1 MALPFTGSKRPFE
14 RYPTEPNGRGKW
26 QKTSPS
32 ISQTNQFK
40 VPPGSIVFRIL
51 CPSSKSGS
59 VIGKGGGVIAKIRNE
74 TGAKIKLEESISG
87 CEERVVVIS
96 GPAKDSESKSD
107 QTKKIETEGN
117 ADDMENKVNEDGKD
131 KEDSSTLERSKSP
144 KVTSLVQKALLLIFE
159 RIMEGESDI
168 ADGDEEGKQSCPSIR
183 LLVLSSQ
190 VGCLLGKGGAV
201 IKQMSTDSG
210 AQIRILPKDKLLLC
224 ASPNDEIV
232 QISGSIDSI
241 RKALQSVSQQL
252 LKYPPRE
259 RDFSVD
265 NPPGSSMHQFAPI
278 PRPEAFNP
286 PNFHMPMQGPPFP
299 NRPPFD
305 AHEIPSFPNFHEG
318 PAPGQMQVAPE
329 VLVFRLLCSNDKVGS
344 VIGKGGSIVRNLQH
358 ETGCDI
364 KILETTLES
373 EDRLIVISGPAL
385 PGDRIS
391 PPQDAVLRVQHRI
404 LLAVPDNK
412 DNVVLSRLLV
422 TSHQIGC
429 LLGKGG
435 SIIAEMRKLSGAHI
449 RVLSR
454 DQIPKGVAENDEIV
468 QVSGEFGTVQEALIQ
483 ITARLRGHLFRE
495 KASGFNHPSHPTN
508 HPSHP
513 VNHPPHPVN
522 HPPHPANHPP
532 HPSFPDQMPSFG
544 SYMGRRELSPPR
556 LFGGLPPFQKDGVE
570 RSSFAH
576 AIHGSGV
583 SSLGSERVPSAP
595 WAPQGM
601 REGGGPLPP
610 PDFAGAPS
618 KRIGGFPGGN
628 QPAIVTHTTVDVVVP
643 RALVPSIYGEDGD
656 CLRRIREISEAK
668 ITITEPRSEANE
680 TVIIISGTPEQTHAA
695 QSLLQAF
702 VLSETTAP

>member
-96 GPAKDSESKSD
+96 GPAKDSESKNE
-107 QTKKIETEGN
+107 QTKKNENEGN
-117 ADDMENKVNEDGKD
+117 ADDMEDNKVNVEDGKD
-131 KEDSSTLERSKSP
+131 KEDPSTVEISKSP

-159 RIMEGESDI
+159 RIMEGESDVD
-168 ADGDEEGKQSCPSIR
+168 DGDEESKQSCPSVR

-210 AQIRILPKDKLLLC
+210 AQIRILPRDKLLLY

-259 RDFSVD
+259 RDFTAD
-265 NPPGSSMHQFAPI
+265 NPPGSSTHQFSPI

-286 PNFHMPMQGPPFP
+286 PNFHMPVQGPPFP
-299 NRPPFD
+299 NRPPYDSHDF
-305 AHEIPSFPNFHEG
+305 PSFPNFHEG

-329 VLVFRLLCSNDKVGS
+329 VLIFRLLCSNDKVGS

-364 KILETTLES
+364 KILETPLES

-422 TSHQIGC
+422 SSHQIGC

-435 SIIAEMRKLSGAHI
+435 SIISEMRKLSGAHI

-495 KASGFNHPSHPTN
+495 KASGFNHPLHSA
-508 HPSHP
+508 
-513 VNHPPHPVN
+513 N

-532 HPSFPDQMPSFG
+532 HPSFLDQMPSFG
-544 SYMGRRELSPPR
+544 SYMGRREISPPR

-570 RSSFAH
+570 RSFAQ

-583 SSLGSERVPSAP
+583 SPLGSERVPSAP
-595 WAPQGM
+595 WAPQGI
-601 REGGGPLPP
+601 REVGGPMPP

-618 KRIGGFPGGN
+618 KRIGGFSGGN

-656 CLRRIREISEAK
+656 CLRHIREISEAK

-702 VLSETTAP
+702 VLSETTVP